1 MALTIQVR
9 DRRAA
14 AKRIFQSSNIPD
26 EFSISL
32 AVWMANG

>member
-9 DRRAA
+9 DRGAM
-14 AKRIFQSSNIPD
+14 KRIFQNSNISD

-32 AVWMANG
+32 PVWMANG